1 MESPLQKKDK
11 HDYNSET
18 WNMISSIHHSIF
30 FVRQQ
35 ELKQHH
41 IPIRQLFVLRAIR
54 DLGPG
59 VTLSDIAKRVERQPH
74 VISRQTILMEKDGL
88 IKRQRNTPKTNQLNF
103 KITPKGLRI
112 IESAQESEAIDAIFS
127 SLTNEEQELMRLSL
141 KKILANIRQFA
152 SLNIKEK
159 EEVDF
164 WLTK

>member
-1 MESPLQKKDK
+1 
-11 HDYNSET
+11 
-18 WNMISSIHHSIF
+18 
-30 FVRQQ
+30 
-35 ELKQHH
+35 
-41 IPIRQLFVLRAIR
+41 
-54 DLGPG
+54 
-59 VTLSDIAKRVERQPH
+59 

-112 IESAQESEAIDAIFS
+112 IESAKESEAIDAIFS
-127 SLTNEEQELMRLSL
+127 SLTDEEQEVMRSSL
-141 KKILANIRQFA
+141 KKILINIKQFA

>member
-1 MESPLQKKDK
+1 MERKLQKKDK

-18 WNMISSIHHSIF
+18 WNLISSIHHSLF

-54 DLGPG
+54 DLGPN

-88 IKRQRNTPKTNQLNF
+88 IKRQRNTPKSNLLNF
-103 KITPKGLRI
+103 KITPKGLRVV
-112 IESAQESEAIDAIFS
+112 EGAKKSGAIDAIFFFD
-127 SLTNEEQELMRLSL
+127 Q
-141 KKILANIRQFA
+141 
-152 SLNIKEK
+152 
-159 EEVDF
+159 
-164 WLTK
+164 